1 MFVQCEDVSL
11 RSSKDSSDRF
21 PAPIIKWMCL
31 CGQNVQ
37 LFTIF
42 VGRTDPH
49 FGAVLAINRGQ
60 MALPIMHHFLRSHR
74 SSFWYRLVINRG
86 QMALQILC
94 AVRRC
99 VIEVIKGQRWPFS
112 CLQHKMHVSLCSK
125 LSIMHHFSRSHG
137 SSFWYRLVLN
147 RGQMAL
153 QICLCSAKMV
163 HWGH

>member
-49 FGAVLAINRGQ
+49 FGAVLA
-60 MALPIMHHFLRSHR
+60 
-74 SSFWYRLVINRG
+74 INRG